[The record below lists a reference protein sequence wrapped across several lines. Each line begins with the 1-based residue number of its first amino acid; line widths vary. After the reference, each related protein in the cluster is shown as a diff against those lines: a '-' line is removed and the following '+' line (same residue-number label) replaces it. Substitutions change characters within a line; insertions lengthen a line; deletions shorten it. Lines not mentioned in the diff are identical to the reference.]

1 MNTREFVNKY
11 NEIIK
16 LITTAKKITVL
27 TGAGISTESGL
38 PDFRSK
44 DGFWTKNKPIQF
56 QDYLDNEEQ
65 QRLSWSRNIELH
77 KILKEINPN
86 IGHKFVEKIINLK
99 NKENFLITQNIDG
112 LHQRSGVPKDKIIEI
127 HGNATEARCLNCG
140 EKANILDFHA
150 AIKTNNPLPKCS
162 NCGGLV
168 KVATISFGQPMNE
181 NDMLQA
187 SNISSQCD
195 LMIVM
200 GSSLS
205 VMPAGQI
212 PNLAIK
218 SGAKIVIL
226 NREETIYD
234 AMANIVI
241 NDELKIICKELIK
254 LI

>member
-1 MNTREFVNKY
+1 MNIFNK
-11 NEIIK
+11 ITK
-16 LITTAKKITVL
+16 LIKTSKKTIVL

-56 QDYLDNEEQ
+56 QDYLDDVEK

-77 KILKEINPN
+77 KILREINPN
-86 IGHKFVEKIINLK
+86 IGHAFVEKVINF
-99 NKENFLITQNIDG
+99 NEENLLITQNIDG
-112 LHQRSGVPKDKIIEI
+112 LHQRSGIQEDKIIEI
-127 HGNATEARCLNCG
+127 HGNAIEAKCLNC
-140 EKANILDFHA
+140 EKKAKILDFHA
-150 AIKTNNPLPKCS
+150 AIKTNNPLPKCL
-162 NCGGLV
+162 NCNGIV

-181 NDMLQA
+181 SDMLKA
-187 SNISSQCD
+187 TKISSECE

-212 PNLAIK
+212 PNLAIQ
-218 SGAKIVIL
+218 SGAKLIIL

-234 AMANIVI
+234 AMADIVI
-241 NDELKIICKELIK
+241 NDELKNICGK
-254 LI
+254 LIDKI

>member
-1 MNTREFVNKY
+1 MNTFNK
-11 NEIIK
+11 IIK
-16 LITTAKKITVL
+16 LIKTSKKTIVL

-77 KILKEINPN
+77 EILKKIRPN
-86 IGHKFVEKIINLK
+86 IGHTFVEKIVNLN

-112 LHQRSGVPKDKIIEI
+112 LHQRSGVSEDKIIEI
-127 HGNATEARCLNCG
+127 HGNAIDARCLNCG
-140 EKANILDFHA
+140 ETADILDFHA
-150 AIKTNNPLPKCS
+150 AIKANNPLPKCI
-162 NCGGLV
+162 NCNGIV

-181 NDMLQA
+181 NDMLKA
-187 SNISSQCD
+187 TKISSECE

-218 SGAKIVIL
+218 SGAKLVIL

-234 AMANIVI
+234 AMADIVI
-241 NDELKIICKELIK
+241 NDELEIICGELIK

>member
-1 MNTREFVNKY
+1 MNTFNK
-11 NEIIK
+11 IIK
-16 LITTAKKITVL
+16 LIKTSKKTIVL

-56 QDYLDNEEQ
+56 QDYLDDVEK

-77 KILKEINPN
+77 KILREINPN
-86 IGHKFVEKIINLK
+86 IGHAFVEKVINF

-112 LHQRSGVPKDKIIEI
+112 LHQRSGIQEDKIIEI
-127 HGNATEARCLNCG
+127 HGNAIEAKCLNC
-140 EKANILDFHA
+140 EKKAKIIDFHA
-150 AIKTNNPLPKCS
+150 AIKSNNPLPKCL
-162 NCGGLV
+162 NCNGVV

-181 NDMLQA
+181 NDMLKA
-187 SNISSQCD
+187 TKISSECE

-212 PNLAIK
+212 PNLAIQ
-218 SGAKIVIL
+218 SGAKLVIL

-234 AMANIVI
+234 AMADIVI
-241 NDELKIICKELIK
+241 NDELKNICGRLINK
-254 LI
+254 I

>member
-1 MNTREFVNKY
+1 MNQY

-16 LITTAKKITVL
+16 LIATSNKIIVL

-44 DGFWTKNKPIQF
+44 DGFWTKNQPIQF

-77 KILKEINPN
+77 KILKKIRPN
-86 IGHKFVEKIINLK
+86 IGHTFVEKIVNLSS
-99 NKENFLITQNIDG
+99 KENFLITQNIDG
-112 LHQRSGVPKDKIIEI
+112 LHQRSGVPEDKIIEI
-127 HGNATEARCLNCG
+127 HGNAIEARCLDCG
-140 EKANILDFHA
+140 ETADILDFHA
-150 AIKTNNPLPKCS
+150 AIKVNNPLPKCI
-162 NCGGLV
+162 NCNGIV

-181 NDMLQA
+181 NDMLRA
-187 SNISSQCD
+187 SNLSSQCD

-212 PNLAIK
+212 PNLAIQ
-218 SGAKIVIL
+218 SGAKLVIL

-234 AMANIVI
+234 PIADIVI
-241 NDELKIICKELIK
+241 NDELEIICGELIK

>member
-1 MNTREFVNKY
+1 MNTFNQ
-11 NEIIK
+11 IIK
-16 LITTAKKITVL
+16 LIKTSKKTIVL

-56 QDYLDNEEQ
+56 QDYLDDEEK

-77 KILKEINPN
+77 KILREINPN
-86 IGHKFVEKIINLK
+86 IGHAFVEKVINF
-99 NKENFLITQNIDG
+99 NEENLLITQNIDG
-112 LHQRSGVPKDKIIEI
+112 LHQRSGIQEDKIIEI
-127 HGNATEARCLNCG
+127 HGNAIEAKCLDC
-140 EKANILDFHA
+140 EKKAKIIDFHA
-150 AIKTNNPLPKCS
+150 AIKTNNPLPKCLDC
-162 NCGGLV
+162 NGVV

-181 NDMLQA
+181 NDMLKA
-187 SNISSQCD
+187 TKMSSECE

-212 PNLAIK
+212 PNLAIQ
-218 SGAKIVIL
+218 SGAKLVIL

-234 AMANIVI
+234 AMADIVI
-241 NDELKIICKELIK
+241 NDELKNICGK
-254 LI
+254 LIDKI

>member
-1 MNTREFVNKY
+1 MNTFNK
-11 NEIIK
+11 IIK
-16 LITTAKKITVL
+16 LIKTSKKTIVL

-56 QDYLDNEEQ
+56 QDYLDDEEK

-77 KILKEINPN
+77 KILREITPN
-86 IGHKFVEKIINLK
+86 IGHAFVEKVINL
-99 NKENFLITQNIDG
+99 NKENLLITQNIDG
-112 LHQRSGVPKDKIIEI
+112 LHQRSGIQEHRIIEI
-127 HGNATEARCLNCG
+127 HGNAIEAKCLNC
-140 EKANILDFHA
+140 EKKAEILDFHS

-162 NCGGLV
+162 NCNGIV

-181 NDMLQA
+181 SDMLKA
-187 SNISSQCD
+187 SKISSECE

-212 PNLAIK
+212 PNLAIQ
-218 SGAKIVIL
+218 SGAKLVIL

>member
-1 MNTREFVNKY
+1 MNTFNK
-11 NEIIK
+11 IIE
-16 LITTAKKITVL
+16 LIKTSKKTIVL

-56 QDYLDNEEQ
+56 QDYLDDEEK

-86 IGHKFVEKIINLK
+86 IGHAFVEKVINF

-112 LHQRSGVPKDKIIEI
+112 LHQRSGIQEDKIIEI
-127 HGNATEARCLNCG
+127 HGNAIEAKCLNC
-140 EKANILDFHA
+140 EKKAKIIHFHE
-150 AIKTNNPLPKCS
+150 AIKKNNPLPKCL
-162 NCGGLV
+162 NCNGVV

-181 NDMLQA
+181 NDMLKA
-187 SNISSQCD
+187 TKISSECE

-212 PNLAIK
+212 PNLAIQ
-218 SGAKIVIL
+218 SGAKLVIL

-234 AMANIVI
+234 AMADIVI
-241 NDELKIICKELIK
+241 NDELKNICGK
-254 LI
+254 LIDKI

>member
-1 MNTREFVNKY
+1 MNTFNK
-11 NEIIK
+11 IIK
-16 LITTAKKITVL
+16 LIKTSKKTIVL

-44 DGFWTKNKPIQF
+44 DGFWTKNQPIQF
-56 QDYLDNEEQ
+56 QEYLDNEEQ

-77 KILKEINPN
+77 EILKKIRPN
-86 IGHKFVEKIINLK
+86 IGHTFVEKIVNLN

-112 LHQRSGVPKDKIIEI
+112 LHQRSGVSEDKIIEI
-127 HGNATEARCLNCG
+127 HGNAIDARCLNCG
-140 EKANILDFHA
+140 ETADILDFHA
-150 AIKTNNPLPKCS
+150 AIKANNPLPKCI
-162 NCGGLV
+162 NCNGIV

-181 NDMLQA
+181 SDMLKA
-187 SNISSQCD
+187 SKISSECE

-218 SGAKIVIL
+218 SGAKLVIL

-234 AMANIVI
+234 AMADIVI
-241 NDELKIICKELIK
+241 NDELEIICGELIK

>member
-1 MNTREFVNKY
+1 MNKY

-56 QDYLDNEEQ
+56 QDYLDDEEK

-77 KILKEINPN
+77 KILREITPN
-86 IGHKFVEKIINLK
+86 IGHAFVEKVINL
-99 NKENFLITQNIDG
+99 NKENLLITQNIDG
-112 LHQRSGVPKDKIIEI
+112 LHQRSGIQEHRIIEI
-127 HGNATEARCLNCG
+127 HGNAIEAKCLNC
-140 EKANILDFHA
+140 EKKAEILDFHS

-162 NCGGLV
+162 NCNGIV

-181 NDMLQA
+181 SDMLKA
-187 SNISSQCD
+187 SKISSECE

-212 PNLAIK
+212 PNLAIQ
-218 SGAKIVIL
+218 SGAKLVIL

-234 AMANIVI
+234 AMADIVI
-241 NDELKIICKELIK
+241 NDELKNICGK
-254 LI
+254 LIDKI

>member
-1 MNTREFVNKY
+1 MNTFNK
-11 NEIIK
+11 IIE
-16 LITTAKKITVL
+16 LIKTSKKTIVL

-56 QDYLDNEEQ
+56 QDYLDDEEK

-77 KILKEINPN
+77 KILREINPN
-86 IGHKFVEKIINLK
+86 IGHAFVEKVINFS
-99 NKENFLITQNIDG
+99 KENFLITQNIDG
-112 LHQRSGVPKDKIIEI
+112 LHQRSGIQEHKIIEI
-127 HGNATEARCLNCG
+127 HGNAIEAKCLNC
-140 EKANILDFHA
+140 EKKAKIIDFHA
-150 AIKTNNPLPKCS
+150 AIKTNNPLPKCL
-162 NCGGLV
+162 NCNGIV

-181 NDMLQA
+181 SDMLKA
-187 SNISSQCD
+187 SKISSECE

-212 PNLAIK
+212 PNLAIQ
-218 SGAKIVIL
+218 SGAKLVIL

-234 AMANIVI
+234 AMADIVI
-241 NDELKIICKELIK
+241 NDELKNICSK
-254 LI
+254 LIDKI

>member
-1 MNTREFVNKY
+1 MNTFDK
-11 NEIIK
+11 IIK
-16 LITTAKKITVL
+16 LIKTSKKTIVL

-44 DGFWTKNKPIQF
+44 EGFWTKNKPIQF
-56 QDYLDNEEQ
+56 QDYLDDEEK

-77 KILKEINPN
+77 KILREITPN
-86 IGHKFVEKIINLK
+86 IGHAFVEKVINF
-99 NKENFLITQNIDG
+99 NKENLLITQNIDG
-112 LHQRSGVPKDKIIEI
+112 LHQRSGIQEHRIIEI
-127 HGNATEARCLNCG
+127 HGNAIEAKCLNC
-140 EKANILDFHA
+140 EKKAEILDFHS

-162 NCGGLV
+162 NCNGIV

-181 NDMLQA
+181 SDMLKA
-187 SNISSQCD
+187 SKISSECE

-212 PNLAIK
+212 PNLAIQ
-218 SGAKIVIL
+218 SGAKLVIL
-226 NREETIYD
+226 NREGTIYD

>member
-1 MNTREFVNKY
+1 MNTFNK
-11 NEIIK
+11 IIK
-16 LITTAKKITVL
+16 LIKTSKKTIVL

-56 QDYLDNEEQ
+56 QDYLDDEEK

-77 KILKEINPN
+77 KILREINPN
-86 IGHKFVEKIINLK
+86 IGHAFVEKVINF
-99 NKENFLITQNIDG
+99 NEENLLITQNIDG
-112 LHQRSGVPKDKIIEI
+112 LHQRSGIQEDKIIEI
-127 HGNATEARCLNCG
+127 HGNAIEAKCLNC
-140 EKANILDFHA
+140 EKKAKIIDFHS
-150 AIKTNNPLPKCS
+150 AIKTNNPLPKCL
-162 NCGGLV
+162 NCNGVV

-181 NDMLQA
+181 NDMLKA
-187 SNISSQCD
+187 TKISSECE

-212 PNLAIK
+212 PNLAIQ
-218 SGAKIVIL
+218 SGAKLVIL

-234 AMANIVI
+234 AMADIVI
-241 NDELKIICKELIK
+241 NDELKNICGK
-254 LI
+254 LINKI

>member
-1 MNTREFVNKY
+1 MNTFNK
-11 NEIIK
+11 IIK
-16 LITTAKKITVL
+16 LIKTSKKTIVL

-56 QDYLDNEEQ
+56 QDYLDDEEK

-77 KILKEINPN
+77 KILREINPN
-86 IGHKFVEKIINLK
+86 IGHAFVEKVINF
-99 NKENFLITQNIDG
+99 NEENLLITQNIDG
-112 LHQRSGVPKDKIIEI
+112 LHQRSGIQEDKIIEI
-127 HGNATEARCLNCG
+127 HGNAIEAKCLNC
-140 EKANILDFHA
+140 EKKAKILDFHA
-150 AIKTNNPLPKCS
+150 AIKTNNPLPKCL
-162 NCGGLV
+162 NCNGIV

-181 NDMLQA
+181 SDMLKA
-187 SNISSQCD
+187 SKISSECE

-212 PNLAIK
+212 PNLAIQ
-218 SGAKIVIL
+218 SGAKLVIL

-234 AMANIVI
+234 ARADIVI
-241 NDELKIICKELIK
+241 NDELKNICGK
-254 LI
+254 LIDKI

>member
-1 MNTREFVNKY
+1 MNKY
-11 NEIIK
+11 KEIIK
-16 LITTAKKITVL
+16 LITTSNKITVL

-77 KILKEINPN
+77 KILKKIKPN
-86 IGHKFVEKIINLK
+86 IGHTFVEKIVNLN

-112 LHQRSGVPKDKIIEI
+112 LHQRSGVPEDKIIEI
-127 HGNATEARCLNCG
+127 HGNAIESKCLNCG
-140 EKANILDFHA
+140 EKADILDFHA
-150 AIKTNNPLPKCS
+150 AIKANDPLPKCFY
-162 NCGGLV
+162 CGGIV
-168 KVATISFGQPMNE
+168 KVATISFGQPMNQ
-181 NDMLQA
+181 NDMLRT
-187 SNISSQCD
+187 STLSSKCD

-212 PNLAIK
+212 PNLAIQ
-218 SGAKIVIL
+218 SGAKLVIL

-234 AMANIVI
+234 SMADIVI
-241 NDELKIICKELIK
+241 NDELKIICSELIK
-254 LI
+254 II

>member
-1 MNTREFVNKY
+1 VNKL
-11 NEIIK
+11 NEISE
-16 LITTAKKITVL
+16 LIATSKKIVVL

-44 DGFWTKNKPIQF
+44 DGFWTQNKPIQF
-56 QDYLDNEEQ
+56 QEFIEDEEK
-65 QRLSWSRNIELH
+65 QRLSWSRNIELQ
-77 KILKEINPN
+77 KILEEINPN
-86 IGHKFVEKIINLK
+86 IGHAFVEKIINL

-112 LHQRSGVPKDKIIEI
+112 LHQRSGIPEEKIVEI
-127 HGNATEARCLNCG
+127 HGNAIEAKCLNC
-140 EKANILDFHA
+140 EKKANILDFHA
-150 AIKTNNPLPKCS
+150 AIKSNTPLPKCV
-162 NCGGLV
+162 NCNGIV

-181 NDMLQA
+181 NDMLRA
-187 SNISSQCD
+187 SSISSQCD

-212 PNLAIK
+212 PNLAIQ
-218 SGAKIVIL
+218 SGAKLIIL

-234 AMANIVI
+234 SIADIVV
-241 NDELKIICKELIK
+241 NDELKIICSQLIK

>member
-1 MNTREFVNKY
+1 MNTFNK
-11 NEIIK
+11 IIE
-16 LITTAKKITVL
+16 LIKTSKKTIVL

-56 QDYLDNEEQ
+56 QDYLGDEGK

-77 KILKEINPN
+77 KILKEISPN
-86 IGHKFVEKIINLK
+86 IGHAFVEKVINFS
-99 NKENFLITQNIDG
+99 KENFLITQNIDG
-112 LHQRSGVPKDKIIEI
+112 LHQRSGIQEDKIIEI
-127 HGNATEARCLNCG
+127 HGNAIEAKCLNC
-140 EKANILDFHA
+140 EKKAKIIHFHE
-150 AIKTNNPLPKCS
+150 AIKTNNPLPKCL
-162 NCGGLV
+162 NCNGVV

-181 NDMLQA
+181 SDMLKA
-187 SNISSQCD
+187 TKISSECE

-212 PNLAIK
+212 PNLAIQ
-218 SGAKIVIL
+218 SGAKLVIL

-234 AMANIVI
+234 AMADIVI
-241 NDELKIICKELIK
+241 NDELKNICEK
-254 LI
+254 LIDKI

>member
-1 MNTREFVNKY
+1 MNKL
-11 NEIIK
+11 NEISQI
-16 LITTAKKITVL
+16 IATSKKIVVL

-44 DGFWTKNKPIQF
+44 DGFWTQNKPIQF
-56 QDYLDNEEQ
+56 QEFIEDEEK
-65 QRLSWSRNIELH
+65 QRLSWSRNIELQ
-77 KILKEINPN
+77 KILGEINPN
-86 IGHKFVEKIINLK
+86 IGHAFVEKIINL

-112 LHQRSGVPKDKIIEI
+112 LHQSSGIPEEKIIEI
-127 HGNATEARCLNCG
+127 HGNAIEAKCLNC
-140 EKANILDFHA
+140 EKKANILDFHA
-150 AIKTNNPLPKCS
+150 AIKLNTPLPKCVKC
-162 NCGGLV
+162 NGIV

-181 NDMLQA
+181 NDMLRA
-187 SNISSQCD
+187 SSISSQCD

-212 PNLAIK
+212 PNLAIQ
-218 SGAKIVIL
+218 SGAKLIIL

-234 AMANIVI
+234 SIADIVI
-241 NDELKIICKELIK
+241 NDELKIICGQLIK

>member
-1 MNTREFVNKY
+1 MNTFNK
-11 NEIIK
+11 IIK
-16 LITTAKKITVL
+16 LIKTSKKTIVL

-56 QDYLDNEEQ
+56 QDYLDDEEK

-77 KILKEINPN
+77 KILREINPN
-86 IGHKFVEKIINLK
+86 IGHAFVEKVINF
-99 NKENFLITQNIDG
+99 NEENLLITQNIDG
-112 LHQRSGVPKDKIIEI
+112 LHQRSGIQEDKIIEI
-127 HGNATEARCLNCG
+127 HGNAIEAKCLDC
-140 EKANILDFHA
+140 EKKAKIIDFHA
-150 AIKTNNPLPKCS
+150 AIKTNNLLPKCL
-162 NCGGLV
+162 NCNGVV

-181 NDMLQA
+181 NDMLKA
-187 SNISSQCD
+187 TKISSECE

-212 PNLAIK
+212 PNLAIQ
-218 SGAKIVIL
+218 SGAKLVIL

-234 AMANIVI
+234 AMADIVI
-241 NDELKIICKELIK
+241 NDELKNICGK
-254 LI
+254 LINKI

>member
-1 MNTREFVNKY
+1 MNTFNK
-11 NEIIK
+11 IIK
-16 LITTAKKITVL
+16 LIKTSKKTIVL

-56 QDYLDNEEQ
+56 QDYLDDEKK

-86 IGHKFVEKIINLK
+86 IGHAFVEKVINF

-112 LHQRSGVPKDKIIEI
+112 LHQRSGIQEDKIIEI
-127 HGNATEARCLNCG
+127 HGNAIEAKCLNC
-140 EKANILDFHA
+140 EKKAKILDFHA
-150 AIKTNNPLPKCS
+150 AIKTNNPLPKCL
-162 NCGGLV
+162 NCNGIV

-181 NDMLQA
+181 NDMLKA
-187 SNISSQCD
+187 TKISSECE

-212 PNLAIK
+212 PNLAIQ
-218 SGAKIVIL
+218 SGAKLVIL

-234 AMANIVI
+234 AMADIVI
-241 NDELKIICKELIK
+241 NDELKNICGK
-254 LI
+254 LIDKI

>member
-1 MNTREFVNKY
+1 MNTFSK
-11 NEIIK
+11 IIK
-16 LITTAKKITVL
+16 LIKTSKKTIVL

-56 QDYLDNEEQ
+56 QDYLDDEEK

-77 KILKEINPN
+77 KILREITPN
-86 IGHKFVEKIINLK
+86 IGHAFVEKVINF
-99 NKENFLITQNIDG
+99 NKENLLITQNIDG
-112 LHQRSGVPKDKIIEI
+112 LHQRSGIQEHRIIEI
-127 HGNATEARCLNCG
+127 HGNAIEAKCLNC
-140 EKANILDFHA
+140 EKKAEILDFHS
-150 AIKTNNPLPKCS
+150 AIKTNNPLPKCL
-162 NCGGLV
+162 NCNGIV

-181 NDMLQA
+181 NDMLKA
-187 SNISSQCD
+187 SKISSECE

-212 PNLAIK
+212 PNLAIQ
-218 SGAKIVIL
+218 SGAKLVIL
-226 NREETIYD
+226 NREGTIYD

>member
-1 MNTREFVNKY
+1 MNTFNK
-11 NEIIK
+11 IIK
-16 LITTAKKITVL
+16 LIKTSKKTIVL

-56 QDYLDNEEQ
+56 QDYLDDEEK

-77 KILKEINPN
+77 KILREINPN
-86 IGHKFVEKIINLK
+86 IGHAFVEKVINF
-99 NKENFLITQNIDG
+99 NEENLLITQNIDG
-112 LHQRSGVPKDKIIEI
+112 LHQRSGIQEDKIIEI
-127 HGNATEARCLNCG
+127 HGNAIEAKCLNC
-140 EKANILDFHA
+140 EKKAKIIDFHA
-150 AIKTNNPLPKCS
+150 AIKSNNPLPKCL
-162 NCGGLV
+162 NCNGVV

-181 NDMLQA
+181 NDMLKA
-187 SNISSQCD
+187 TKISSECE

-212 PNLAIK
+212 PNLAIQ
-218 SGAKIVIL
+218 SGAKLVIL

-234 AMANIVI
+234 AMADIVI
-241 NDELKIICKELIK
+241 NDELKNICGK
-254 LI
+254 LIDKI

>member
-1 MNTREFVNKY
+1 MNKY

-16 LITTAKKITVL
+16 LITTANKITVL
-27 TGAGISTESGL
+27 TGAGVSTESGL

-44 DGFWTKNKPIQF
+44 DGFWTKNQPIQF

-77 KILKEINPN
+77 KILKKIRPN
-86 IGHKFVEKIINLK
+86 IGHTFVEKIVNLN

-112 LHQRSGVPKDKIIEI
+112 LHQRSGVPEDKIIEI
-127 HGNATEARCLNCG
+127 HGNAIEARCLDCG
-140 EKANILDFHA
+140 ETADILDFHA
-150 AIKTNNPLPKCS
+150 AIKVNNPLPKCI
-162 NCGGLV
+162 NCNGIV

-181 NDMLQA
+181 NDMLRA
-187 SNISSQCD
+187 SNLSSQCD

-212 PNLAIK
+212 PNLAIQ
-218 SGAKIVIL
+218 SGAKLVIL

-234 AMANIVI
+234 PMADIVI
-241 NDELKIICKELIK
+241 NDELEIICGELIK

>member
-1 MNTREFVNKY
+1 MNTFNK
-11 NEIIK
+11 IIK
-16 LITTAKKITVL
+16 LIKTSKKTIVL

-56 QDYLDNEEQ
+56 QDYLYNEEQ

-77 KILKEINPN
+77 EILKKIRPN
-86 IGHKFVEKIINLK
+86 IGHTFVEKIVNLN

-112 LHQRSGVPKDKIIEI
+112 LHQRSGVSEDKIIEI
-127 HGNATEARCLNCG
+127 HGNAIDARCLNCG
-140 EKANILDFHA
+140 ETADILDFHA
-150 AIKTNNPLPKCS
+150 AIKANNPLPKCI
-162 NCGGLV
+162 NCNGIV

-181 NDMLQA
+181 SDMLKA
-187 SNISSQCD
+187 SKISSECE

-218 SGAKIVIL
+218 SGAKLIIL

-234 AMANIVI
+234 AMADIVI
-241 NDELKIICKELIK
+241 NDELEIICGELIK

>member
-1 MNTREFVNKY
+1 MNTFNK
-11 NEIIK
+11 IIK
-16 LITTAKKITVL
+16 LIKTSKKTIVL

-56 QDYLDNEEQ
+56 QDYLDDEEK

-77 KILKEINPN
+77 KILREINPN
-86 IGHKFVEKIINLK
+86 IGHAFVEKVINF

-112 LHQRSGVPKDKIIEI
+112 LHQRSGIQEDKIIEI
-127 HGNATEARCLNCG
+127 HGNAIEAKCLNC
-140 EKANILDFHA
+140 EKKAKIIDFHA
-150 AIKTNNPLPKCS
+150 AIKSNNPLPKCL
-162 NCGGLV
+162 NCNGVV

-181 NDMLQA
+181 NDMLKA
-187 SNISSQCD
+187 TKISSECE

-212 PNLAIK
+212 PNLAIQ
-218 SGAKIVIL
+218 SGAKLVIL

-234 AMANIVI
+234 AMADIVI
-241 NDELKIICKELIK
+241 NDELKNICGK
-254 LI
+254 LIDKI

>member
-1 MNTREFVNKY
+1 MNTFNK
-11 NEIIK
+11 IIK
-16 LITTAKKITVL
+16 LIKTSKKTIVL

-56 QDYLDNEEQ
+56 QDYLDDEEK

-86 IGHKFVEKIINLK
+86 IGHAFVEKVINF

-112 LHQRSGVPKDKIIEI
+112 LHQRSGIQEDKIIEI
-127 HGNATEARCLNCG
+127 HGNAIEAKCLNC
-140 EKANILDFHA
+140 EKKAKILDFHA
-150 AIKTNNPLPKCS
+150 AIKTNNPLPKCL
-162 NCGGLV
+162 NCNGIV

-181 NDMLQA
+181 SDMLKA
-187 SNISSQCD
+187 SKISSECE

-212 PNLAIK
+212 PNLAIQ
-218 SGAKIVIL
+218 SGAKLVIL

-234 AMANIVI
+234 ARADIVI
-241 NDELKIICKELIK
+241 NDELKNICGK
-254 LI
+254 LIDKI

>member
-1 MNTREFVNKY
+1 MNTFNK
-11 NEIIK
+11 IIK
-16 LITTAKKITVL
+16 LIKTSKKTIVL

-38 PDFRSK
+38 PDFRSN

-56 QDYLDNEEQ
+56 QDYLDDEEK

-77 KILKEINPN
+77 KILREITPN
-86 IGHKFVEKIINLK
+86 IGHAFVEKVINL
-99 NKENFLITQNIDG
+99 NKENLLITQNIDG
-112 LHQRSGVPKDKIIEI
+112 LHQRSGIQEHRIIEI
-127 HGNATEARCLNCG
+127 HGNAIEAKCLNC
-140 EKANILDFHA
+140 EKKAEILDFHS

-162 NCGGLV
+162 NCNGIV

-181 NDMLQA
+181 SDMLKA
-187 SNISSQCD
+187 SKISSECE

-212 PNLAIK
+212 PNLAIQ
-218 SGAKIVIL
+218 SGAKLVIL

-234 AMANIVI
+234 AMADIVI
-241 NDELKIICKELIK
+241 NDELKNICVK
-254 LI
+254 LIDKI

>member
-1 MNTREFVNKY
+1 MNTFNK
-11 NEIIK
+11 IIK
-16 LITTAKKITVL
+16 LIKTSKKTIVL

-77 KILKEINPN
+77 EILKKIRPN
-86 IGHKFVEKIINLK
+86 IGHTFVEKIVNLN

-112 LHQRSGVPKDKIIEI
+112 LHQRSGVSEDKIIEI
-127 HGNATEARCLNCG
+127 HGNAIDARCLNCG
-140 EKANILDFHA
+140 ETADILDFHA
-150 AIKTNNPLPKCS
+150 AIKANNPLPKCI
-162 NCGGLV
+162 NCNGIV

-181 NDMLQA
+181 SDMLKA
-187 SNISSQCD
+187 SKISSECE

-218 SGAKIVIL
+218 SGAKLVIL

-234 AMANIVI
+234 AMADIVI
-241 NDELKIICKELIK
+241 NDELEIICGELIK

>member
-1 MNTREFVNKY
+1 VNTFDK
-11 NEIIK
+11 IIK
-16 LITTAKKITVL
+16 LIKTSKKTIVL

-44 DGFWTKNKPIQF
+44 EGFWTKNKPIQF
-56 QDYLDNEEQ
+56 QDYLDDEEK

-77 KILKEINPN
+77 KILREITPN
-86 IGHKFVEKIINLK
+86 IGHAFVEKVINF
-99 NKENFLITQNIDG
+99 NKENLLITQNIDG
-112 LHQRSGVPKDKIIEI
+112 LHQRSGIQEHRIIEI
-127 HGNATEARCLNCG
+127 HGNAIEAKCLNC
-140 EKANILDFHA
+140 EKKAEILDFHS
-150 AIKTNNPLPKCS
+150 AIKTNNPLPKCL
-162 NCGGLV
+162 NCNGIV

-181 NDMLQA
+181 SDMLKA
-187 SNISSQCD
+187 SKISSECE

-212 PNLAIK
+212 PNLAIQ
-218 SGAKIVIL
+218 SGAKLVIL
-226 NREETIYD
+226 NREGTIYD

>member
-1 MNTREFVNKY
+1 VNTFNK
-11 NEIIK
+11 IIK
-16 LITTAKKITVL
+16 LIKTSKKTIVL

-56 QDYLDNEEQ
+56 QDYLDDEEK

-77 KILKEINPN
+77 KILREINPN
-86 IGHKFVEKIINLK
+86 IGHAFVEKVINF
-99 NKENFLITQNIDG
+99 NEENLLITQNIDG
-112 LHQRSGVPKDKIIEI
+112 LHQRSGIQEDKIIEI
-127 HGNATEARCLNCG
+127 HGNAIEAKCLDC
-140 EKANILDFHA
+140 EKKAKIIDFHA
-150 AIKTNNPLPKCS
+150 AIKTNNLLPKCL
-162 NCGGLV
+162 NCNGVV

-181 NDMLQA
+181 NDMLKA
-187 SNISSQCD
+187 TKMSSECE

-212 PNLAIK
+212 PNLAIQ
-218 SGAKIVIL
+218 SGAKLVIL

-234 AMANIVI
+234 AMADIVI
-241 NDELKIICKELIK
+241 NDELKNICGK
-254 LI
+254 LIDKI

>member
-1 MNTREFVNKY
+1 MNKY
-11 NEIIK
+11 KEIIK
-16 LITTAKKITVL
+16 LITSSSKIIVL

-56 QDYLDNEEQ
+56 QEFIDNEEK

-86 IGHKFVEKIINLK
+86 IGHTFVEKIINLS
-99 NKENFLITQNIDG
+99 NKENCLITQNIDG
-112 LHQRSGVPKDKIIEI
+112 LHQRSGVPEDKIIEI
-127 HGNATEARCLNCG
+127 HGNATESKCLNC
-140 EKANILDFHA
+140 EKKAGILDFHA
-150 AIKTNNPLPKCS
+150 AIMANDPLPKCFE
-162 NCGGLV
+162 CGGIV

-181 NDMLQA
+181 NDMLRA
-187 SNISSQCD
+187 SNLSSQCD

-212 PNLAIK
+212 PNLAIQ
-218 SGAKIVIL
+218 SGAKLVIL

-234 AMANIVI
+234 PMADIVI
-241 NDELKIICKELIK
+241 NDELEIICGELIK